1 MPLCLDKYGKKPYSP
16 GMTTDEIKAAI
27 KAQGYTIGSFAK
39 KLGITGDALGRVL
52 SGARPFSPS
61 LRKHIELLLANP
73 ATPPTPQE
81 AVFVYRVNLTARE
94 VRELIGEKY
103 LGGQGQ
109 DPDGMRDAKDTRP
122 GEDGITI
129 TPEMEKALH
138 LIITHNLRRLARIGA
153 QWEGWNPEDRA
164 LLDVLENAPEDP
176 PEA

>member
-1 MPLCLDKYGKKPYSP
+1 MDIP
-16 GMTTDEIKAAI
+16 EIKKAME
-27 KAQGYTIGSFAK
+27 AQGYNITTLAQ
-39 KLGITGDALGRVL
+39 KLSMTREALGRAL
-52 SGARPFSPS
+52 SGKNPMTDT
-61 LRKHIELLLANP
+61 LRKHIELLLSNP

-109 DPDGMRDAKDTRP
+109 DPDGMRDAKDARP

-129 TPEMEKALH
+129 TPAMEKALH

-153 QWEGWNPEDRA
+153 QWEGWSQEDRA
-164 LLDVLENAPEDP
+164 LLDVLENQPEDT